1 MKTTWSI
8 VAFCLVLCVATSHGA
23 RLERSL
29 KQSEVSVSGSA
40 SCTVVNGRCQSTAR
54 VSTES
59 INDAARSIASA
70 LSTAIAQA
78 EDGADVDASAFS
90 FSQAIA
96 RAYARVISSHVLSV
110 YVNGESGIAC
120 AYTRSQGSAFAS
132 TIAQATSSAFAASS
146 NEYARAAANCFSSA
160 VSSASVTAVQDAR
173 YGTCTNYG
181 YQFIYRRL
189 ETVGYVESIATAFS
203 SVYTAIR
210 DNNAEA
216 AASCGASGISNTRV
230 TTTITG

>member
-8 VAFCLVLCVATSHGA
+8 VALCLVLSVAISHGA

-29 KQSEVSVSGSA
+29 KQSDVSVSGSA
-40 SCTVVNGRCQSTAR
+40 GCIVVNGRCQATASVSTA
-54 VSTES
+54 S

-70 LSTAIAQA
+70 LSTAIGQA
-78 EDGADVDASAFS
+78 EDGADVDASSFS
-90 FSQAIA
+90 FAQAIA

-110 YVNGESGIAC
+110 YVNGDSGVAC
-120 AYTRSQGSAFAS
+120 AFTRSQGSAFAE
-132 TIAQATSSAFAASS
+132 TLARATTNAFAESS
-146 NEYARAAANCFSSA
+146 NEYARAAADCFSSA
-160 VSSASVTAVQDAR
+160 VSSASVRAVQTAR

-181 YQFIYRRL
+181 YDFIYRRL

-216 AASCGASGISNTRV
+216 AASCGASGTSNTRV